1 MAVVPLTKKE
11 YDVKPRMKSH
21 ESEETNWTQIVA
33 GGSLLAAGL
42 LLLTGQR
49 KAGLVAAAAGTT
61 LVALDQQEA
70 IAGVWNAL
78 PGYVEKV
85 QGLLDQVKDSVE
97 ELAYQRERLHRVIH
111 R

>member
-1 MAVVPLTKKE
+1 MAVVQLSRKE
-11 YDVKPRMKSH
+11 YDMNRRTKSN
-21 ESEETNWTQIVA
+21 ESEETNWTQVAA

-49 KAGLVAAAAGTT
+49 KAGFVAAAAGAT
-61 LVALDQQEA
+61 LVVLDQQEV

-78 PGYVEKV
+78 PGYVNRV
-85 QGLLDQVKDSVE
+85 QVLLDQVKDSVE
-97 ELAYQRERLHRVIH
+97 ELAYQRERLNKVIH